1 MNETAT
7 EKEASS
13 EAPVHLLSEELEE
26 AINKFLL
33 KMEEL
38 ERMLSMVDE

>member
-13 EAPVHLLSEELEE
+13 EVPMHLMSEELEE

-33 KMEEL
+33 KIEEL
-38 ERMLSMVDE
+38 EGMLSMVDE